1 MYISLAKCIC
11 NQKRKHIAIAN
22 NVAINCA
29 VKNKKLTYI
38 MAYQINLKLYLKFK
52 I

>member
-29 VKNKKLTYI
+29 VKKQKTYI
-38 MAYQINLKLYLKFK
+38 YYGLPN
-52 I
+52 